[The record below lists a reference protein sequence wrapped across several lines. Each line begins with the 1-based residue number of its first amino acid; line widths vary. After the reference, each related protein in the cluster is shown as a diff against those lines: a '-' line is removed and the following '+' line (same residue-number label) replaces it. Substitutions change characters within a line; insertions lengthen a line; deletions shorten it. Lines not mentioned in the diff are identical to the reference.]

1 MGFTQS
7 ALTLLFVFW
16 VLQTA
21 GAWMQWRHYQ
31 QSVAGNRENWT
42 QGYLGVGKS
51 RRKFG
56 FGAVAMVVVS
66 PELRVKKVQVMTGI
80 SIFAR
85 FKDVVAF
92 EGMSLEGLASS
103 VQGTQTNEQVSRA
116 IQDAI
121 QRIEE
126 VRSKT

>member
-7 ALTLLFVFW
+7 ALSLLFVFW
-16 VLQTA
+16 VLQTV

-31 QSVAGNRENWT
+31 QSVAGNRENWK

-66 PELRVKKVQVMTGI
+66 QELRVKKVQVMTGM

-85 FKDVVAF
+85 FKDVAEY
-92 EGMSLEGLASS
+92 EGMSLEGLSTHLNNRQA
-103 VQGTQTNEQVSRA
+103 NEQISKA
-116 IQDAI
+116 LQDAI
-121 QRIEE
+121 QRIKE
-126 VRSKT
+126 VRNKP

>member
-7 ALTLLFVFW
+7 ALIFLFLFW

-21 GAWMQWRHYQ
+21 GAWIQWRHYQ
-31 QSVAGNRENWT
+31 QSVAGNRDSWT

-56 FGAVAMVVVS
+56 FGAVAIVVVS
-66 PELRVKKVQVMTGI
+66 TELRVKKVQVMTGM

-85 FKDVVAF
+85 FKDIPLY
-92 EGMSLEGLASS
+92 EGMSLEALTSFLK
-103 VQGTQTNEQVSRA
+103 VKQGNEQVSKA
-116 IQDAI
+116 LQDAI
-121 QRIEE
+121 RRIEE
-126 VRSKT
+126 VQNKP

>member
-1 MGFTQS
+1 MEFTQS

-21 GAWMQWRHYQ
+21 GAWMQWRHYLR
-31 QSVAGNRENWT
+31 SVAGNRENWKN
-42 QGYLGVGKS
+42 GYLGVGKS

-66 PELRVKKVQVMTGI
+66 LELQVKKVQVMTGM

-85 FKDVVAF
+85 FKDVAKY
-92 EGMSLEGLASS
+92 EGMSLEAFS
-103 VQGTQTNEQVSRA
+103 VSLGEKQANEQISKA
-116 IQDAI
+116 LQDAV

-126 VRSKT
+126 VRSKP

>member
-21 GAWMQWRHYQ
+21 GAWIQWRHYQ
-31 QSVAGNRENWT
+31 KSVAGNRESWK

-56 FGAVAMVVVS
+56 FGAIAMIVVS
-66 PELRVKKVQVMTGI
+66 HDLRVKKVQVMTGM

-85 FKDVVAF
+85 FKDVVAY
-92 EGMSLEGLASS
+92 EGMELESLAS
-103 VQGTQTNEQVSRA
+103 VLKAKEANGQVSKA
-116 IQDAI
+116 MQDAI

-126 VRSKT
+126 VRSKN

>member
-66 PELRVKKVQVMTGI
+66 PELRVKKVQVMTGM

-92 EGMSLEGLASS
+92 EGMSLESLASS

>member
-31 QSVAGNRENWT
+31 QSVAGNRENWKT
-42 QGYLGVGKS
+42 GYLGVGKS

-66 PELRVKKVQVMTGI
+66 TDLRVKKVQVMTGM

-85 FKDVVAF
+85 FKDVPAY
-92 EGMSLEGLASS
+92 EGMSLESLSS
-103 VQGTQTNEQVSRA
+103 SLKAKRDNEQTSKA
-116 IQDAI
+116 LQDAI

-126 VRSKT
+126 VRNKP

>member
-42 QGYLGVGKS
+42 KGYLGVGKS

-66 PELRVKKVQVMTGI
+66 PELRVKKVQVMTGM

-92 EGMSLEGLASS
+92 EGMSLESLASS
-103 VQGTQTNEQVSRA
+103 VQGTQTNEQVSKA

>member
-7 ALTLLFVFW
+7 ALTMLFLFW
-16 VLQTA
+16 VLQTV

-31 QSVAGNRENWT
+31 QSVAGNRENWK

-66 PELRVKKVQVMTGI
+66 PDLRVRKVQVMTGM

-85 FKDVVAF
+85 FKDVVAY
-92 EGMSLEGLASS
+92 EGIALEALSS
-103 VQGTQTNEQVSRA
+103 TVQGQQKNEQVSKA

-121 QRIEE
+121 KRIEE

>member
-21 GAWMQWRHYQ
+21 GAWMQWRHYK
-31 QSVAGNRENWT
+31 QSVAGNRENWK

-56 FGAVAMVVVS
+56 FGAIAMVVVS
-66 PELRVKKVQVMTGI
+66 QDMRVKKVQIMTGM

-85 FKDVVAF
+85 FKDVAAY
-92 EGMSLEGLASS
+92 EGITLETLASTVKS
-103 VQGTQTNEQVSRA
+103 KQANAQVSKA

>member
-66 PELRVKKVQVMTGI
+66 PELRVKKVQVMTGM

>member
-66 PELRVKKVQVMTGI
+66 PELRVKKVQVMTGM

-92 EGMSLEGLASS
+92 EGMSLESLASS
-103 VQGTQTNEQVSRA
+103 VQGTQTNEQVSKA